1 MSFLFCYLQEIDP
14 IDIFLS
20 SQSKGIESILQIPLG
35 YQWEGE
41 GKGAMAAEMT
51 YPIKT
56 DNVT

>member
-14 IDIFLS
+14 IDIFLCS

-41 GKGAMAAEMT
+41 GKGAMAAE
-51 YPIKT
+51 IDLSHK
-56 DNVT
+56 D